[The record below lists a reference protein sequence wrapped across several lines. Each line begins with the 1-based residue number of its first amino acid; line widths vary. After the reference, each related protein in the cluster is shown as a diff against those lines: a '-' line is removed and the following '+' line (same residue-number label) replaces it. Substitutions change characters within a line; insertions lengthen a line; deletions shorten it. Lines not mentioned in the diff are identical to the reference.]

1 LFELF
6 REINWSLLGTLAVV
20 SALVAWAGDII
31 GMKLGKKRVTFLKL
45 RPKYTS
51 RIISVITGIGI
62 ALFTLLVISV
72 ASEPVR
78 TALFSM
84 NYVQNQITNLTAEL
98 QQNRANLQN
107 MEVELF
113 KSKGDVIEKQEELN
127 SLEQR
132 LAAGTKSLREARAEL
147 ERMTAIRA
155 STEEEQKALLK
166 EKASLE
172 QETKRLESSVASL
185 KDEAERL
192 KADIQRL
199 REGRIAAL
207 TGERLAQG
215 VISGSELT
223 SQQIDLAVDR
233 LTEEARAL
241 LAYRFGTKPEA
252 IKMPIVDKN
261 SIDRAKSVLSKTPGR
276 WLLRLTALSN
286 AVEGEPVMA
295 ELEIYNTKRIFA
307 SGDLLAEKTVNK
319 GSSREEAEEML
330 FLALRDINL
339 KAAREGVLR
348 DPLSGNVGSIDT
360 AEFMQVVENVTDAK
374 SDVRLRIYAAGD
386 IYTEGPVKIRFEL
399 K

>member
-127 SLEQR
+127 SL
-132 LAAGTKSLREARAEL
+132 
-147 ERMTAIRA
+147 
-155 STEEEQKALLK
+155 
-166 EKASLE
+166 
-172 QETKRLESSVASL
+172 
-185 KDEAERL
+185 
-192 KADIQRL
+192 
-199 REGRIAAL
+199 
-207 TGERLAQG
+207 
-215 VISGSELT
+215 
-223 SQQIDLAVDR
+223 
-233 LTEEARAL
+233 
-241 LAYRFGTKPEA
+241 
-252 IKMPIVDKN
+252 
-261 SIDRAKSVLSKTPGR
+261 
-276 WLLRLTALSN
+276 
-286 AVEGEPVMA
+286 
-295 ELEIYNTKRIFA
+295 
-307 SGDLLAEKTVNK
+307 
-319 GSSREEAEEML
+319 
-330 FLALRDINL
+330 
-339 KAAREGVLR
+339 
-348 DPLSGNVGSIDT
+348 
-360 AEFMQVVENVTDAK
+360 
-374 SDVRLRIYAAGD
+374 
-386 IYTEGPVKIRFEL
+386 
-399 K
+399 